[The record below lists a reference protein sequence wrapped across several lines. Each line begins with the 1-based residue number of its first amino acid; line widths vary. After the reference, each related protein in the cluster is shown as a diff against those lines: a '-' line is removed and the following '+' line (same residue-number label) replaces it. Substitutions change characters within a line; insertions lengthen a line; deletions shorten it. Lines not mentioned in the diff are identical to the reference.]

1 MKINRIQNQLLNT
14 NLYKSKDKSNSK
26 DKEIGSKD
34 SVNIE
39 ISDSAKVLADK
50 INQSGDTMY
59 SEKVEQIRKAVLE
72 GTYKVSAEDIADK
85 IIQALEEQKDSD
97 K

>member
-1 MKINRIQNQLLNT
+1 MKINRIQNHLLNT
-14 NLYKSKDKSNSK
+14 NLYKNKDKSNSK

-97 K
+97 I

>member
-1 MKINRIQNQLLNT
+1 MKIDRIQNLLNT
-14 NLYKSKDKSNSK
+14 NLYKNKDKSNSK
-26 DKEIGSKD
+26 DKEISSKS

-59 SEKVEQIRKAVLE
+59 SEKVEQIRKAVLN
-72 GTYKVSAEDIADK
+72 GTYKVSAEDIAEK
-85 IIQALEEQKDSD
+85 IIQLLEEQKDSD
-97 K
+97 I

>member
-1 MKINRIQNQLLNT
+1 LNT
-14 NLYKSKDKSNSK
+14 NLYKNKDKSNSK

-97 K
+97 I

>member
-14 NLYKSKDKSNSK
+14 NLYKNKDKSNSK